1 MSVADAL
8 AELATWAEP
17 AAGGWRFLFSPKFRA
32 RTREGWRHESIGYV
46 LWDVFWGVLGV
57 VFSIAAAVFL
67 GLLVW
72 QIAVA

>member
-8 AELATWAEP
+8 VEIASWIEP
-17 AAGGWRFLFSPKFRA
+17 AASGWRYLFSSKYRA

-46 LWDVFWGVLGV
+46 LHDVFWGVLGV
-57 VFSIAAAVFL
+57 VVSIALAVFL
-67 GLLVW
+67 GFLVW